1 MVFHGS
7 VSCSECHIIKC
18 LSNSSHGRD
27 INSLFSDGSSL
38 SDSGGVLSGSSFHDG
53 LAEDIDG
60 VSAGHEVDDFEG
72 LSQDSDGQHLL
83 TAVSPREHQ
92 AVHHALHNRT
102 LNFSKFLHLVTTSS
116 VRNRYLHSL
125 CRNCDIVFETNV
137 VYLIKKLFTYT
148 SE

>member
-1 MVFHGS
+1 MVLHGCIPGS
-7 VSCSECHIIKC
+7 QGHIIQG
-18 LSNSSHGRD
+18 LSNPPHGRN
-27 INSLFSDGSSL
+27 INGLFSDGASLPDSSR
-38 SDSGGVLSGSSFHDG
+38 VLSGAALHHR
-53 LAEDIDG
+53 LTKHLHRVPAR
-60 VSAGHEVDDFEG
+60 HQMDDLER
-72 LSQDSDGQHLL
+72 LSQDPDRQHLL
-83 TAVSPREHQ
+83 TTVASREHQ
-92 AVHHALHNRT
+92 AVHQTLHNRT